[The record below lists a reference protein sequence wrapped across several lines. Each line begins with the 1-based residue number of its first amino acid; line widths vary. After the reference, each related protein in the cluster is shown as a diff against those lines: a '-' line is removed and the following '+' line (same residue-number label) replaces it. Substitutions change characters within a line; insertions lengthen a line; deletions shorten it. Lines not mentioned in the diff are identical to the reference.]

1 MKRSWLSL
9 AMLSLSILCA
19 QPLKADFLNLDDK
32 FGELGMMLD
41 NLGHVLQDATATI
54 AANSTDSD
62 RLATRIFAAPEEYP
76 PTEYAAY
83 GIIAFRS
90 LPSPADKVRYHQIC
104 LAYYNTL
111 PASPPQFPEKQQMVT
126 VWPVTSAKASK
137 KLNEP
142 QPADKACETA
152 LSDYN
157 LPLGHKAIRAA
168 KIQGKDVDGIGPYLL
183 AWSPS
188 EEYGTDKAVILVA
201 DFSNVDTYELAQ
213 RIMVAWVND
222 IESDPKIWEE
232 EFTIERVRSKIK
244 MLVDRYGAEI
254 ESFFRANS

>member
-9 AMLSLSILCA
+9 AVLSLSILCA

-41 NLGHVLQDATATI
+41 NLGQVLQDATATI

-152 LSDYN
+152 LSTISRLDIRLSG
-157 LPLGHKAIRAA
+157 LPRYKVKTLMVLDPIFSLGPLARNMAPIRLS
-168 KIQGKDVDGIGPYLL
+168 YSLL
-183 AWSPS
+183 TSQMLTRTNWPS
-188 EEYGTDKAVILVA
+188 GSWWL
-201 DFSNVDTYELAQ
+201 
-213 RIMVAWVND
+213 
-222 IESDPKIWEE
+222 
-232 EFTIERVRSKIK
+232 
-244 MLVDRYGAEI
+244 G
-254 ESFFRANS
+254 